1 VNLDNVRPIAI
12 ALLCVLAIALAAAT
26 LNSAVASESSG
37 GGGLGWGNDGS
48 GVGSSDSS
56 KTGLGGSGSDGG
68 MPLDLPCYPMLTTTP
83 VVLAILAAFAV
94 LVGIAYWRKGLLG
107 AIAIVGPVGIPALLV
122 YALLTS
128 CRTRPPR
135 DGTLLGGET
144 PNMTMP
150 GGGGASPG
158 DGTATSLSPSAV
170 LLLVLGVALVG
181 AVVLLVRSS
190 SGNEL
195 DEPRAEEVDDEAD
208 VAAVGRAAGDA
219 ADRIEDDASVGNEV
233 YRAWREM
240 TENLDVSA
248 PQTST
253 PGEFATAAVSAGMAR
268 DDVDELTNLFEEV
281 RYGGET
287 PTGEREERAVSA
299 LRRIER
305 EYADEETSEG
315 SGDRT

>member
-1 VNLDNVRPIAI
+1 MDLDNARPIAL

-48 GVGSSDSS
+48 GVGSSDGSE
-56 KTGLGGSGSDGG
+56 TGFGGSGGQMGS
-68 MPLDLPCYPMLTTTP
+68 LDFPCYPILTSTST
-83 VVLAILAAFAV
+83 VLAILAGFAV

-107 AIAIVGPVGIPALLV
+107 AIAVVGPVGIPAFLV

-128 CRTRPPR
+128 CRDPEPR
-135 DGTLLGGET
+135 DRGILPGET

-150 GGGGASPG
+150 DGGGASPG

-195 DEPRAEEVDDEAD
+195 DEPPGKAVDDDAD

-248 PQTST
+248 PQSST

-281 RYGGET
+281 RYGGEA

-305 EYADEETSEG
+305 EYADDTTTDG
-315 SGDRT
+315 AGDRT